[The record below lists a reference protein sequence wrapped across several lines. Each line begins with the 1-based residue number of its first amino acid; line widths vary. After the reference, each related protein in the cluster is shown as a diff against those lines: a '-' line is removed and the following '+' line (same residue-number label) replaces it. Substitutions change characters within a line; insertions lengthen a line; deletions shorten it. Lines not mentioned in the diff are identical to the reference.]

1 MAGEVDR
8 VLHSLQRVETLETEL
23 HNTDWTGQGWIRVAL
38 VSARERASHALEAL
52 RHAARR
58 GDPEAEVALNVL
70 SAQET

>member
-8 VLHSLQRVETLETEL
+8 VLHSLERVETLEAVL
-23 HNTDWTGQGWIRVAL
+23 QKTDWAGQGWIRVAL
-38 VSARERASHALEAL
+38 VSARETANHALEAL

-70 SAQET
+70 SAQQT